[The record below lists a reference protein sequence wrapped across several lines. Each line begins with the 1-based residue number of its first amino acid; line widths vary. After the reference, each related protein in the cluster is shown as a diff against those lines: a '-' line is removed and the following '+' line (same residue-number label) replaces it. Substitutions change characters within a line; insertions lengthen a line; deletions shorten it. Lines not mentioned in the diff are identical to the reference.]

1 MEDSYNYSGFFS
13 DEFYIPNKT
22 PVIQPV
28 FFNLENNDSN
38 SNSSSHITY
47 YNDIYGNSNTITNT
61 NNNPIQNLLVN
72 QNNEE
77 LKIKENEITNSVVK
91 EEKSTNMDTNNNIS
105 IPQPRIVNIVS
116 MVKLCTNLRLREIAL
131 QCSNSEY
138 NPSRINAVIMRIK
151 KPKSAALIFNTGVI
165 IVLGAKTQEESR
177 SAAKIFAHN
186 IKNLGYENVKFKDFK
201 VVNIVATCDLQFS
214 IKLTQLSIKLNTK
227 LTKKNQDKK
236 LCFYEPDTFPGL
248 IYHMRKPELTVL
260 VFKSGKVNFVG
271 AKNRE
276 DIFDALQ
283 KIYPLLC
290 KYKNEIILN
299 KDKSEEESEM
309 EFSNLNNL

>member
-1 MEDSYNYSGFFS
+1 MEDSYNYSDFIS
-13 DEFYIPNKT
+13 DEIYIPNKT
-22 PVIQPV
+22 PVIQAMYL
-28 FFNLENNDSN
+28 NLENSDSN

-47 YNDIYGNSNTITNT
+47 YNDIYGNSNTNTNT
-61 NNNPIQNLLVN
+61 NDNPIQNLLVN

-77 LKIKENEITNSVVK
+77 IKEKEIEITNSVVK
-91 EEKSTNMDTNNNIS
+91 EEKSTDMDTNDNIQ

-116 MVKLCTNLRLREIAL
+116 MVNLCTNLRLREIAL

-151 KPKSAALIFNTGVI
+151 KPKTAALIFNTGVI

-177 SAAKIFAHN
+177 NAAKIFAHN

-201 VVNIVATCDLQFS
+201 IVNIVGTCDLKFP
-214 IKLTQLSIKLNTK
+214 IKLTKLNLK
-227 LTKKNQDKK
+227 LNAILGKNHQDKK

-271 AKNRE
+271 AKNRQ
-276 DIFDALQ
+276 DIFEALQ

-290 KYKNEIILN
+290 KYKNEIIIN
-299 KDKSEEESEM
+299 KDKSEDESEV
-309 EFSNLNNL
+309 EFSNLSNL